1 MLGVFYR
8 FPYGSAGKESACNAG
23 DLGRTPGWEDPLET
37 GKSTYLSILAWRIP
51 GTTVRGVTMNQ
62 TLLSDFHLLKSSH
75 FIIYFFKLQVRYYV
89 IVLYEVLHEC
99 NFVIL
104 QVKYTNP
111 FFTGDASH

>member
-75 FIIYFFKLQVRYYV
+75 FIIYFFKLQVFL
-89 IVLYEVLHEC
+89 VLVLIRLNYH
-99 NFVIL
+99 NLIR
-104 QVKYTNP
+104 P
-111 FFTGDASH
+111 FKIFLLRFLS